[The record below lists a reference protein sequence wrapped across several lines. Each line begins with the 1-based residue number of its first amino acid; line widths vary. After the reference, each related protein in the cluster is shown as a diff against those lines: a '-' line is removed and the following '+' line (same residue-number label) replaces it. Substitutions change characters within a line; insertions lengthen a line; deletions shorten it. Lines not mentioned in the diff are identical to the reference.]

1 MNYSCGGNLPKYF
14 LDSALQGILT
24 ELFVSGKLRGLQ
36 GYPLPP
42 TRNAATGK
50 PSARTA
56 CKILSQ
62 WDGSQNLDMKR
73 FIAFPVRNPRASP
86 ASGAMNFFSHTIH

>member
-42 TRNAATGK
+42 NSERRDWQAV
-50 PSARTA
+50 
-56 CKILSQ
+56 C
-62 WDGSQNLDMKR
+62 QNGL
-73 FIAFPVRNPRASP
+73 
-86 ASGAMNFFSHTIH
+86 